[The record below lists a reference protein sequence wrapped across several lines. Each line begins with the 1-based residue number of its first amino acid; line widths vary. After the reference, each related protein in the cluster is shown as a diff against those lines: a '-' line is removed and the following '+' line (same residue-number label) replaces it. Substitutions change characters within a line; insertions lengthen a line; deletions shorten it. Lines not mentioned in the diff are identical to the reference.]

1 MYTHTHTLTQP
12 HFHHLDSPY
21 YDSSTQAQ
29 FDSPPCPR
37 TATGRPTEMT
47 RALSGDCEKL
57 LTTDEIQCRSETLSH
72 RITASSNQ
80 LPKLNKEPKL
90 DFV

>member
-1 MYTHTHTLTQP
+1 
-12 HFHHLDSPY
+12 
-21 YDSSTQAQ
+21 
-29 FDSPPCPR
+29 
-37 TATGRPTEMT
+37 MT

-57 LTTDEIQCRSETLSH
+57 LTTGEIQCHSETLSH